1 VSKRV
6 NTVNNNGVLKT
17 IFQDASEQSV
27 EDCPQCSS
35 QESPCPAVFVSI
47 SLSFSLSLS
56 EIQDTKSFI
65 GMVKEVFTLP
75 KHS

>member
-47 SLSFSLSLS
+47 SLSLS